1 MDTQNT
7 YPAIDS
13 AAKIKRFALVLCA
26 VAAIA
31 IGAKI
36 QVPFWPVPMTLQTL
50 AIFTVAASLGLR
62 LGVLAIFG
70 YLALGLSGVSVFAG
84 LGAGPLYMA
93 GPTAGF
99 LVGFVVMVFI
109 IGAVK
114 SAGWLS
120 SPLRHF
126 FVFVIADVACLALGL
141 LWLAYG
147 FVLPST
153 GSAMGVSAA
162 LAVGVTPFILGD
174 LLKAAVGAVGIE
186 AVTLTARKI
195 KARLQW

>member
-70 YLALGLSGVSVFAG
+70 YLALGLSGVPVFAG

-93 GPTAGF
+93 GPTAG
-99 LVGFVVMVFI
+99 LGFC
-109 IGAVK
+109 
-114 SAGWLS
+114 GWRMGLS
-120 SPLRHF
+120 CQAQALRWGSRLLSPL
-126 FVFVIADVACLALGL
+126 V
-141 LWLAYG
+141 
-147 FVLPST
+147 
-153 GSAMGVSAA
+153 
-162 LAVGVTPFILGD
+162 
-174 LLKAAVGAVGIE
+174 
-186 AVTLTARKI
+186 
-195 KARLQW
+195 